1 MRACNK
7 IAVSNQEVFRAEPGG
22 ESLVEHPRVASF
34 QNVAAARTKLLSK
47 WDMASAVS
55 DWNQFVL
62 IFQKRH
68 LFAHTLGVADED
80 YLNKSGDAET
90 PLGKKVKLTKDDVI
104 FFAGEAEKIVQHY
117 FGHFLS

>member
-1 MRACNK
+1 MPRASCW
-7 IAVSNQEVFRAEPGG
+7 
-22 ESLVEHPRVASF
+22 
-34 QNVAAARTKLLSK
+34 ARTASSLPPAISLIS
-47 WDMASAVS
+47 WSIVISSPYWASRGTTQSQGRSAVS